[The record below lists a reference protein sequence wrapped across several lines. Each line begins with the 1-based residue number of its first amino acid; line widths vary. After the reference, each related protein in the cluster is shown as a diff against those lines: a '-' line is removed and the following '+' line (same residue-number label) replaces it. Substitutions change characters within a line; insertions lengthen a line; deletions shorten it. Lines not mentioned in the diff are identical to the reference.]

1 MGRRKSGLERIVGGL
16 TSGALIWGLWWF
28 HVLPVGWALGLGAV
42 FVVFPI
48 LGGLRRV
55 AREVSD
61 SGQRRREALEAAQA
75 QEREHRDT
83 LEKQVIRVAH
93 ERRGVV
99 TPALVVLHTDLRLEE
114 AEKVLE
120 TLAARGHAQMR
131 IKDNGT
137 IDYVFPEL
145 LPSGS
150 E

>member
-1 MGRRKSGLERIVGGL
+1 MGGL

-28 HVLPVGWALGLGAV
+28 HVLPMGWALGLG
-42 FVVFPI
+42 VVFAVVPV
-48 LGGLRRV
+48 LGGLRRA
-55 AREVSD
+55 ARDVSD
-61 SGQRRREALEAAQA
+61 SSQRRRAALEAQQA

-99 TPALVVLHTDLRLEE
+99 TPALVVLHTDLKLEE